1 MQSDDDVATLLAFY
15 DQGRADGDFESGI
28 EVAMERLLADPKF
41 IYRAEHEPADGA
53 PGSTYRISDLELAS
67 RLSFFLWSSIPDDEL
82 LTLAEQG
89 KLAGLRGAREA
100 GAPHAHGPALG
111 GLTANF
117 AGQWLDLR
125 ALEGHV
131 PVAALFPDF
140 DDNLRQSYRR
150 ETELLFDSLI
160 REDRPITEL
169 LTADYTFVDER
180 LAKAYGIPGFTAA
193 ASSA

>member
-1 MQSDDDVATLLAFY
+1 MELL
-15 DQGRADGDFESGI
+15 R
-28 EVAMERLLADPKF
+28 ADPKF
-41 IYRAEHEPADGA
+41 IYRAEREPADGA

-67 RLSFFLWSSIPDDEL
+67 RLSFFLWTTIRDAGL

-89 KLAGLRGAREA
+89 TLADSAVLEKQVRRMLTDPRSES
-100 GAPHAHGPALG
+100 
-111 GLTANF
+111 LTANF
-117 AGQWLDLR
+117 AGQWLDWR

-180 LAKAYGIPGFTAA
+180 LAEAHRIPGR
-193 ASSA
+193 